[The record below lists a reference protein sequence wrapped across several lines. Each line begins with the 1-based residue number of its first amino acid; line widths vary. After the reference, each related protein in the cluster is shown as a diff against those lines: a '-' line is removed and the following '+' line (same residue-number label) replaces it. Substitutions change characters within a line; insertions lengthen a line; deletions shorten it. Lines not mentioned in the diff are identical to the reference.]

1 MIVAKEQ
8 GSPLGVLLLYMGGA
22 STLRDIRPFLFR
34 LFSDREILPLPS
46 GVRIPLAWAISRIRY
61 HLVKNAY
68 RQIGG
73 SPLLEITKRQAQAL
87 EETLAGEGI
96 RAVVEVGMRYCSPF
110 IHDAVENLKK
120 RGVEKAVALPLYPQY
135 SKATTGS
142 CLFALREALKMNR
155 LEVEVVSHWPTHP
168 LFIQGW
174 VQTIQQSLRDMPY
187 TTHILFSAH
196 SLPMRVVNQGD
207 PYPSQVAETVEA
219 VMEGL
224 GPLPYSV
231 AYQSK
236 VGPVKWLGP
245 SVEEEIAR
253 LSSEGTS
260 SLALVP
266 ISFVSEHFETLYEMD
281 ILFKKEAKRAGIK
294 AFTRVEALNVHPLLI
309 GAWRDIIMKVEHGWE
324 SP

>member
-1 MIVAKEQ
+1 MAREQ
-8 GSPLGVLLLYMGGA
+8 RSTLGVLLLYMGGA

-61 HLVKNAY
+61 HLVKDAY

-73 SPLLEITKRQAQAL
+73 SPLLEITKRQAKAL
-87 EETLAGEGI
+87 EESLAVEGI
-96 RAVVEVGMRYCSPF
+96 RAVVEVGMRYCPPF
-110 IHDAVENLKK
+110 IHNAVENLEK
-120 RGVEKAVALPLYPQY
+120 RGVKKAVALPLYPQY

-142 CLFALREALKMNR
+142 CQLALREALKGR
-155 LEVEVVSHWPTHP
+155 HLEVEVVSHWHTHP

-174 VQTIQQSLRDMPY
+174 IQTIQQSLRDMPC

-196 SLPMRVVNQGD
+196 SLPMRIVNQGD

-219 VMEGL
+219 IMEGL
-224 GPLPYSV
+224 GPFPYSV

-245 SVEEEIAR
+245 SVEEKIAR

-281 ILFKKEAKRAGIK
+281 IIFRKEAKRAGIK
-294 AFTRVEALNVHPLLI
+294 DFIRVGALNVHPLLI
-309 GAWRDIIMKVEHGWE
+309 GAWKDIIMKVEHGQGN
-324 SP
+324 P

>member
-1 MIVAKEQ
+1 MGSRGRVPFKE

-73 SPLLEITKRQAQAL
+73 SPLLDITKRQAQAL
-87 EETLAGEGI
+87 EEALAGEGI

-110 IHDAVENLKK
+110 IRDAVESLKE
-120 RGVEKAVALPLYPQY
+120 RGVEKAVALSLYPQY
-135 SKATTGS
+135 SKATAGS
-142 CLFALREALKMNR
+142 CSFALKEALKIHR
-155 LEVEVVSHWPTHP
+155 LEVEVVPQWHTHP

-187 TTHILFSAH
+187 PTHVLFSAH

-207 PYPSQVAETVEA
+207 PYPQQVAETVEA

-224 GPLPYSV
+224 GPLPHSI

-309 GAWRDIIMKVEHGWE
+309 GAWRDIIVRVEHG
-324 SP
+324 